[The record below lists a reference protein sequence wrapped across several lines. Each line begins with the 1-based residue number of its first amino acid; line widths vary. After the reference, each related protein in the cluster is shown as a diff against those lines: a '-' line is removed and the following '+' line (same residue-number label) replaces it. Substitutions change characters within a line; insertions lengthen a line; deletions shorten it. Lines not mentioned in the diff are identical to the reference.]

1 MFFKCRENALI
12 DLDVEQVLSQCKEEC
27 WKNGEGK
34 VCTSALHV

>member
-1 MFFKCRENALI
+1 MFFTYGENALI

-27 WKNGEGK
+27 RKNGEGK